1 MKEVDVG
8 KGKYDLSRVG
18 DGYGMTGG
26 MKLTSLREETGEV
39 EETPEGIV
47 RVGWRVYVNNLNY
60 WFITS
65 TVTEILYVGRSEGR
79 GVHYVKFRTEN
90 SVYGLHSGL

>member
-1 MKEVDVG
+1 MKEIDVG
-8 KGKYDLSRVG
+8 KGKYDISRVG
-18 DGYGMTGG
+18 DGYGMTSG

-65 TVTEILYVGRSEGR
+65 TVTEILECITTEERA
-79 GVHYVKFRTEN
+79 YVKFRTEN
-90 SVYGLHSGL
+90 SVYELRSGL